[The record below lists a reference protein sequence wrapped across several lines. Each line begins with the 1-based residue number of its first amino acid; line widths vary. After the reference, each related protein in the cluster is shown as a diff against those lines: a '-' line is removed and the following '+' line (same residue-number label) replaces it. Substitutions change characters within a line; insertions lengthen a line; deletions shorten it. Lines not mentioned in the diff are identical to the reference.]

1 MKRVYET
8 PSVEVVKFQYR
19 DQVAAAS
26 GASCTMVWSNQAPN
40 GEGYCAEGNEFQEW
54 RGNQS

>member
-1 MKRVYET
+1 MKRVHET

-26 GASCTMVWSNQAPN
+26 GASCTKGWINVAPN
-40 GEGYCAEGNEFQEW
+40 QEGYCAEDNKFQQW
-54 RGNQS
+54 YGNQS